1 MHRTNL
7 SETILSFWRLLLWS
21 TFAGP
26 VALPPFSGP
35 EAAPAIER
43 YKFVV
48 ENGRAR
54 VIRLSSLAPEFPQS

>member
-1 MHRTNL
+1 MRKTNL
-7 SETILSFWRLLLWS
+7 RETILSFWRLLLWS

-26 VALPPFSGP
+26 AALLPFTGA

-43 YKFVV
+43 YKFVMD
-48 ENGRAR
+48 NGRAR